1 MVMANHP
8 RLMSFSPLASALVPP
23 QSILM
28 SEHASIVP
36 AVETGSPFVELGGA
50 FVANSR
56 ASGPWS
62 PGHCHGGAVAAL
74 AVRAVA
80 GVETRAPMGMARLT
94 IDLLSPVPVGK
105 PILPRI
111 RVDKDGSKLQR
122 LVVELDVEGTT
133 LAIASV
139 LRVRKTGCF
148 SCQPMTD
155 SVDEAAAVIRT
166 LGGFSGQ
173 FETVSEQGGIGMVG
187 PGRVWFRMRTPLV
200 EGGPFVPDETAAAIA
215 DFTSA
220 IGISRPYQQFEFP
233 SVDLS
238 VGLSRSPLGESIR
251 IDAFNSDGDEGR
263 ATCYS
268 TLSDC
273 HGPFG
278 HVVQTS
284 YVERRA

>member
-1 MVMANHP
+1 
-8 RLMSFSPLASALVPP
+8 MSV
-23 QSILM
+23 
-28 SEHASIVP
+28 HASLAPNLDV
-36 AVETGSPFVELGGA
+36 GSPFVELRGA
-50 FVANSR
+50 FVATTR

-74 AVRAVA
+74 AVRAAA
-80 GVETRAPMGMARLT
+80 GVATRATMALARLT
-94 IDLLSPVPVGK
+94 IDLLAPVPVGK

-122 LVVELDVEGTT
+122 LVVALDVDGRTM
-133 LAIASV
+133 AIASL
-139 LRVRKTGCF
+139 LRVRTTGC
-148 SCQPMTD
+148 PPYRAKVD
-155 SVDEAAAVIRT
+155 WVDETAAEIGT

-187 PGRVWFRMRTPLV
+187 PGRVWFRMRAPLV
-200 EGGPFVPDETAAAIA
+200 EGGPYIAEEAAAAIA

-220 IGISRPYQQFEFP
+220 IGMSRPYQLYEFP

-238 VGLSRSPLGESIR
+238 VGLSRAPLGEWIR

-263 ATCYS
+263 AACYS

-273 HGPFG
+273 YGPFA

-284 YVERRA
+284 FVERRS